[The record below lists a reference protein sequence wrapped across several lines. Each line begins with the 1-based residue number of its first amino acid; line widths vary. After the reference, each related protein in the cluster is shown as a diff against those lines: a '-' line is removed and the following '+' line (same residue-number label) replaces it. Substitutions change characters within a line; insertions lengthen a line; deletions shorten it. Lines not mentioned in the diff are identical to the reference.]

1 MREHYDLNEWDSLSS
16 RTVAKRRACLRC
28 KRIFLSEGAHHRLCG
43 ACRTLLAT
51 MPTPAEEY
59 PLRLP

>member
-1 MREHYDLNEWDSLSS
+1 M
-16 RTVAKRRACLRC
+16 
-28 KRIFLSEGAHHRLCG
+28 FLSEGAHHRLCG
-43 ACRTLLAT
+43 ACRASLAT